1 MSRHRRT
8 TVRRVIGTSRRQI
21 AIRVVLVVVV
31 AVLAA
36 GAVAVSPLSRVF
48 EGRSTTIDH
57 ACVPASPT
65 DPIGVAVG
73 TSLLTLSDADL
84 GRALDLTVAAGMRW
98 IRFDVAWSSIE
109 ATRGTFDWSVTDR
122 VVNAAHARG
131 LSILGI
137 VDTTPEWARLP
148 GATDDDFSLPADIA
162 AFGDFAGRAAQRY
175 RDTISSWEVWNEPNI
190 TAFAA
195 PRPSVQR
202 YAAMLSAASRAIRS
216 SGPRDVRIV
225 TAGLSPA
232 VDQDG
237 NIAPTTFLDELY
249 RVGDKRDWDAVGT
262 HPYSYPFLPL
272 DKGSRRF
279 NAFAQL
285 SRLYATMQRNGDG
298 DKQLWITE
306 YGAPTGG
313 SPEQRV
319 SQRFQ
324 ADSLWSAIMYA
335 RRAMH
340 FGPFFVY
347 SLRDA
352 GTDGGDVEDNFGILR
367 VDFSPKLA
375 YATIR
380 QAAACR

>member
-1 MSRHRRT
+1 
-8 TVRRVIGTSRRQI
+8 VRRIVGTSRRQV
-21 AIRVVLVVVV
+21 AVRLALVVVI
-31 AVLAA
+31 AVVAA
-36 GAVAVSPLSRVF
+36 GVTAVSPLSRVF
-48 EGRSTTIDH
+48 EGHSTTIDRSC
-57 ACVPASPT
+57 APATPA

-84 GRALDLTVAAGMRW
+84 GRALDLTVAAGIRW

-109 ATRGTFDWSVTDR
+109 ATQGTYDWSVTDR
-122 VVNAAHARG
+122 VVDAARARG

-148 GATDDDFSLPADIA
+148 GATDDDFSLPADVG

-175 RDTISSWEVWNEPNI
+175 RDRISTWEVWNEPNI
-190 TAFAA
+190 TPFAA

-202 YAAMLSAASRAIRS
+202 YSAMLSAASRAIRS
-216 SGPRDVRIV
+216 SGPPGVRIV

-232 VDQDG
+232 VDKGGD
-237 NIAPTTFLDELY
+237 IAPTTFLDELY

-262 HPYSYPFLPL
+262 HPYSYPYLPL
-272 DKGSRRF
+272 DGGSRRF

-285 SRLYATMQRNGDG
+285 TRLYATMQRNGDG
-298 DKQLWITE
+298 GKQLWITE

-313 SPEQRV
+313 SSEQRV
-319 SQRFQ
+319 SQQFQ

-352 GTDGGDVEDNFGILR
+352 GTDNSDVEDNFGILR
-367 VDFSPKLA
+367 EDFSPKLA
-375 YATIR
+375 YDAVR
-380 QAAACR
+380 RAADCR